1 MSRPSRDSLRL
12 LREARE
18 ERIRIAR
25 EDVNA
30 FIEYVGVDDSDRARK
45 SNGGRVVRMQQ
56 HAIHEEMQRLI
67 DDHPKLVLMTSP
79 ETGKA
84 VSTKSPIPTPH
95 GWTTM
100 ADIRVGDSVFDSA
113 GQVCTVIAKSP
124 VFMDHRV
131 FRVTL
136 SDGAEILADED
147 HLWHVEKDGFLDVVT
162 TGFLAENSGHTIPWA
177 EPIKSAYHRDYSPGE
192 SPRRIV
198 SVEPAAT
205 VPVQCITVDSPD
217 SSYIVGR
224 EYVVTHNST
233 NISLR
238 LLWEI
243 GRNPD
248 VRILIASKNKNPEGT
263 GAKAVKQLR
272 SYIQTSKE
280 FHEVFPEVRP
290 SIPWKEKIF
299 CVKRKTQAREST
311 VQLGSFG
318 DYAKGSRFNIIFLD
332 DWYDE
337 QSAESPT
344 DRNKLMRWI
353 ETLQDRLLDD
363 GRMIVCCNAIHPDDP
378 AHRIERLA
386 LEKPHKY
393 TWKVKRFPVYEPPD
407 YDIDLNTVTPVNPAF
422 WPIRR
427 IRSMKNSMSELEFR
441 RLYLCSAIDESGS
454 AFHHETV
461 ARAFRPENEP
471 GGCGDTE
478 FSEMT
483 LREQRERG
491 CQVVVGVDFGAKQHA
506 RADKTVL
513 TAAAYYPRTDTRQ
526 VLWIES
532 GRWRSDVVAQK
543 IVEFDRRFRPA
554 LIMLETSGQQEMI
567 FGTIDLQMKL
577 YERDADPDDPVP
589 YPPCQ
594 GYNTTAANKWS
605 KVSGVEMI
613 SSQISAGRWVFPAI
627 HSDGRSP
634 IHADL
639 AQLKA
644 GMVGYV
650 RGQHTADHLMSLW
663 LTNEGIRMIAYS
675 ESEDIEERE
684 IERAMVQLDDLILRH
699 KPPLPDE
706 FTPVTVADYLIV
718 WNALEEIGIDM
729 SPYDDD
735 YYALTGLLDEMEL
748 DESDRSDDDED
759 PFVGITMGG

>member
-1 MSRPSRDSLRL
+1 MGRPSRESLRL

-25 EDVNA
+25 QDVNA

-45 SNGGRVVRMQQ
+45 SNGGRVVRMKQ
-56 HAIHEEMQRLI
+56 HGIHEEMQRLI
-67 DDHPKLVLMTSP
+67 DRHRKLVLMTSP

-84 VSTKSPIPTPH
+84 LARDTKIPVPA
-95 GWTTM
+95 GWSTM
-100 ADIRVGDSVFDSA
+100 ADLVVGDIVFDSG
-113 GQVCTVIAKSP
+113 GQECTVIAKSP
-124 VFMDHRV
+124 IFIGHKVY
-131 FRVTL
+131 RVTL
-136 SDGAEILADED
+136 TDGTEILADEG
-147 HLWHVEKDGFLDVVT
+147 HLWHVSHDGVQSVVN
-162 TGFLAENSGHTIPWA
+162 TGYLAENPGYSIPWA
-177 EPIKSAYHRDYSPGE
+177 EPINTHIHSGYFPGKH
-192 SPRRIV
+192 PREVV
-198 SVEPAAT
+198 SVEPVPS

-224 EYVVTHNST
+224 EYVVTHNSS
-233 NISLR
+233 NIALR

-248 VRILIASKNKNPEGT
+248 IRILIASKNKNPEGT

-280 FHEVFPEVRP
+280 FHEVFPEIRP
-290 SIPWKEKIF
+290 AMPWKEKIF

-318 DYAKGSRFNIIFLD
+318 DYVKGSRFNIIFLD

-337 QSAESPT
+337 QSAASPT

-393 TWKVKRFPVYEPPD
+393 TWRVKRFPVYEPPD
-407 YDIDLNTVTPVNPAF
+407 YDIDLDEVRPVNPIF

-427 IRSMKNSMSELEFR
+427 IRDMKNSMSELEFR

-471 GGCGDTE
+471 GGSGDTE
-478 FSEMT
+478 SREMS
-483 LREQRERG
+483 LRTQRETG

-513 TAAAYYPRTDTRQ
+513 TAVAYYPRTDTRQ

-554 LIMLETSGQQEMI
+554 TMMLETSGQQEMI

-577 YERDADPDDPVP
+577 YERDADPDEPVP

-594 GYNTTAANKWS
+594 GYSTTAANKWS

-627 HSDGRSP
+627 HSDGKSP
-634 IHADL
+634 IHGEL

-663 LTNEGIRMIAYS
+663 LANEGIRMIAYS
-675 ESEDIEERE
+675 EDEDREERE
-684 IERAMVQLDDLILRH
+684 TERAMTRLDDLFLRH
-699 KPPLPDE
+699 RPPNLPDD
-706 FTPVTVADYLIV
+706 FMPVDIPEYLRL
-718 WNALEEIGIDM
+718 WEALEEIGVDM
-729 SPYDDD
+729 EPFEDD
-735 YYALTGLLDEMEL
+735 YYALTGLLEEL
-748 DESDRSDDDED
+748 EESVRSDEDDD